1 MNYQTLE
8 KEILCT
14 GTKVIINLDG
24 RKGEFLQI
32 TINYDESI
40 QYLIEYSREGIY
52 ETRWF
57 YTRQITPVEVLSFY
71 KLQKNMYDEQ

>member
-1 MNYQTLE
+1 MNYHVLE

-14 GTKVIINLDG
+14 GTKVIIKLDG
-24 RKGEFLQI
+24 REGEIIQI
-32 TINYDESI
+32 NITYCECI
-40 QYLIEYSREGIY
+40 QYLVEYSREGIY

-71 KLQKNMYDEQ
+71 KLQKNTHDE